1 VSRPL
6 CYSVLRTMFKLQNT
20 LLKNTYATQYMFTT
34 YTKSLN
40 LTAVPSSTIKSIYCI
55 NIAIDLTTVTPILR
69 VRMLLCLRILSL
81 TLNKHS
87 TNPVKTLIGNYPAP
101 VNLNYNRSFGSLA
114 GFFFALQLVTG
125 IFLAMHY
132 TPHVDYAFSSV
143 EHIMTDVTGIA
154 VVDRIRSRSRFTIN
168 YLLLSTR
175 LNQRVQLRTFAG
187 ETTVLPSLAA
197 PFMRA
202 TSIFPAANWL
212 EREV

>member
-1 VSRPL
+1 MYSSTTRSIRCCTPL
-6 CYSVLRTMFKLQNT
+6 RLRTLA
-20 LLKNTYATQYMFTT
+20 L
-34 YTKSLN
+34 
-40 LTAVPSSTIKSIYCI
+40 
-55 NIAIDLTTVTPILR
+55 
-69 VRMLLCLRILSL
+69 ILS
-81 TLNKHS
+81 KHS
-87 TNPVKTLIGNYPAP
+87 TNLVKTLI
-101 VNLNYNRSFGSLA
+101 
-114 GFFFALQLVTG
+114 
-125 IFLAMHY
+125 
-132 TPHVDYAFSSV
+132 D
-143 EHIMTDVTGIA
+143 IA